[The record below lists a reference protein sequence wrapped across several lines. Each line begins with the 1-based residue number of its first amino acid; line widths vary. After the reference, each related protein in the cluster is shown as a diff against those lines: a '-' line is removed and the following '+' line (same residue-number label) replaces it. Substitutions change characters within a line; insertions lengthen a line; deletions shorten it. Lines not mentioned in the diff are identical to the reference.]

1 MPENILVAVAWPYA
15 NGPLHLG
22 HLAGAYLP
30 ADIFARYHRL
40 KGNRVL
46 MVSGSDMHGTPITIS
61 AEKEGISPAD
71 VATRNHQGFLDSW
84 QKMGISFDLFT
95 STHTDNH
102 IEVVHD
108 IFRTLLDKGYLYK
121 DTMPSAYCPNCVRAL
136 PDRYTEGECPHCH
149 SPNAR
154 GDQCDDCGKT
164 LNPHELIGLRC
175 MAHCTQVH

>member
-1 MPENILVAVAWPYA
+1 MPENILIGVAWPYA

-40 KGNRVL
+40 KGNNVL

-61 AEKEGISPAD
+61 AEKEGVSPEE
-71 VATRNHQGFLDSW
+71 VATRNHNGFLDSW

-102 IEVVHD
+102 TGVVHD
-108 IFRTLLDKGYLYK
+108 IFRTLLEKDYLYK
-121 DTMPSAYCPNCVRAL
+121 NTMPSAYCPNCQRAL
-136 PDRYTEGECPHCH
+136 PDR
-149 SPNAR
+149 
-154 GDQCDDCGKT
+154 
-164 LNPHELIGLRC
+164 
-175 MAHCTQVH
+175 